1 MLDDSILDKLSAKI
15 KKIRNIE
22 KFDDIKI
29 LIDTDNKLADEVTL
43 KNVVTL
49 MQWYVMHYKMQWYV
63 LSTNAFRRAIN
74 SIELCDKIVSE
85 ECLTLIFIPDWFVTN
100 KMLQKLDD
108 VLFLGIVF
116 NDVDSDIVTFFSH
129 GMGLVTTANINLEDD
144 HCDKYCF
151 IVTNGLV

>member
-1 MLDDSILDKLSAKI
+1 M
-15 KKIRNIE
+15 
-22 KFDDIKI
+22 
-29 LIDTDNKLADEVTL
+29 
-43 KNVVTL
+43 
-49 MQWYVMHYKMQWYV
+49 
-63 LSTNAFRRAIN
+63 
-74 SIELCDKIVSE
+74 CDKIVSE